1 MGETMLLATGLL
13 FPGSAEARGIVAH
26 RQQAF

>member
-1 MGETMLLATGLL
+1 MLLAIGFL

-26 RQQAF
+26 QQQAS